1 MKLSKK
7 IVTVGSAVLAAAIL
21 TACSSTSKDTG
32 ESSSSKSTTV
42 SLWVDT
48 ANVDQYKPLVASFE
62 KANPDI
68 KVKMTQSPNGSANAK
83 TDVAKDPSKAADV
96 FKAPNDQLGA
106 MAEAGYI
113 NPLSP
118 DATTWVKDNDIELA
132 ATAVSWKGKLYA
144 YPQDEQAQV
153 LFYNKTKLTAD
164 DVKDWATL
172 TSKGVVGTD
181 FTNAYNW
188 YPAFLSNG
196 TYLFGKDGETLDGT
210 NANTPA
216 GVEVMKWFAAQ
227 KANPGVKQSGTALL
241 ADFESG
247 KTTAVIDGPWDAVNI
262 KKFLGDNMGVATY
275 PTVDFGSGSKQLQAF
290 TGVGTLAINSKAKN
304 QKAATT
310 LAQYLTNEE
319 SQLALFK
326 ANGAVPVSKKAQA
339 DSTVSA
345 DPTTQAVIKQVTY
358 STVMPKMPEM
368 ANFWTDSAPLIDNA
382 YEGKTAPADYQSALD
397 KFVTNISKES
407 K

>member
-1 MKLSKK
+1 MKFGKK
-7 IVTVGSAVLAAAIL
+7 IATLGSAVLAVTIL
-21 TACSSTSKDTG
+21 AACSSNSKDT
-32 ESSSSKSTTV
+32 SSSKSSTTTV
-42 SLWVDT
+42 TLWVDT
-48 ANVDQYKPLVASFE
+48 ANVDQYKPIVASFE
-62 KANPDI
+62 KENKDI
-68 KVKMTQSPNGSANAK
+68 KVKMTQSPNGSASAK

-96 FKAPNDQLGA
+96 FKVPNDQLGA

-118 DATTWVKDNDIELA
+118 DATTWVKDNDIDLA

-153 LFYNKTKLTAD
+153 LFYNKSKLTAD
-164 DVKDWATL
+164 DVKDWAAL

-210 NANTPA
+210 DVNGPA
-216 GVEVMKWFAAQ
+216 GIEVMKWFAAQ

-241 ADFESG
+241 ADFEAG
-247 KTTAVIDGPWDAVNI
+247 KTTAIVDGPWDAVNV

-275 PTVDFGSGSKQLQAF
+275 PTVDFGSGAKQLQAF
-290 TGVGTLAINSKAKN
+290 TGVGTLAVNSKAKD

-310 LAQYLTNEE
+310 LAQYLTNKE

-326 ANGAVPVSKKAQA
+326 ANGAVPVSKEAQS
-339 DSTVSA
+339 DSTVAA

-368 ANFWTDSAPLIDNA
+368 ATFWTDAAPLIDNA
-382 YEGKTAPADYQSALD
+382 YEGKTAEADFQSALD
-397 KFVTNISKES
+397 KFVADISKET